1 MKKIMFI
8 SPPISGH
15 VNPQLNLCRE
25 LASKDVKL
33 IYYTFEKYYEK
44 FDDIKDIELRKY
56 PDSFLQFYTDF
67 SKNQKLQKQFMNL
80 LYVIYSA
87 TEELLPF
94 MMAEVEKEKPDL
106 IICDTL
112 AIWGRMVAKYYNIST
127 VYFVSSFMCDKI
139 MMKKMPSLSVN
150 LLSNAVV
157 AIPYVIKFIS
167 VIKRLEKKY
176 GKIVDP
182 PWKMIDHDGK
192 FTIVVTSKEFHPGG
206 NEYPENVRFAGPA
219 FVDYEE
225 IVNEKDTIFISL
237 GTITFSDKFWDC
249 CIEATKDLG
258 YQVAVTFGGNKNNK
272 VNIKT
277 LPNNVKIYDNLSLKE
292 YREVLK
298 KSALFISHG
307 GFNSVSDAILYETPI
322 IICPG
327 HTEHINTGKVLEADG
342 CGSLFMSN
350 KKHVNMKKL
359 KMMAS
364 KVLNDENIKQNL
376 KKYRQSFLNSPGYGK
391 IVEELNEK
399 YTLF

>member
-25 LASKDVKL
+25 LSDKNVQL

-44 FDDIKDIELRKY
+44 FNDMKNIELRKY

-67 SKNQKLQKQFMNL
+67 SNNQKLQKQFMNL
-80 LYVIYSA
+80 LYVIYKA
-87 TEELLPF
+87 TENLLPF

-112 AIWGRMVAKYYNIST
+112 AIWGRMVAKYHKIPT
-127 VYFVSSFMCDKI
+127 VYFVSSLMCDKI
-139 MMKKMPSLSVN
+139 MMKKMPSLSLN
-150 LLSNAVV
+150 LLKNAVA
-157 AIPYVIKFIS
+157 AIPYVIRFIS
-167 VIKRLEKKY
+167 VIRRLEKKY

-192 FTIVVTSKEFHPGG
+192 FTIVVTSREFHPGG
-206 NEYPENVRFAGPA
+206 YEYPDNVKFAGPA
-219 FVDYEE
+219 FVDYDE
-225 IVNEKDTIFISL
+225 ILNQKDTIFISL
-237 GTITFSDKFWDC
+237 GTITFSDRFWDC

-258 YQVAVTFGGNKNNK
+258 YQVAVTLGGNKNNK
-272 VNIKT
+272 VNIKSI
-277 LPNNVKIYDNLSLKE
+277 PDNVKIYANLSLKE

-298 KSALFISHG
+298 RSVLFISHG
-307 GFNSVSDAILYETPI
+307 GFNSVSDSILYETPI

-342 CGSLFMSN
+342 CGKLFMANRKRVN
-350 KKHVNMKKL
+350 KDKL
-359 KMMAS
+359 KAM
-364 KVLNDENIKQNL
+364 VREIINDETVKRNL
-376 KKYRQSFLNSPGYGK
+376 KKYRQSFLDSSGFGK
-391 IVEELNEK
+391 IVDELNEK
-399 YTLF
+399 YELF